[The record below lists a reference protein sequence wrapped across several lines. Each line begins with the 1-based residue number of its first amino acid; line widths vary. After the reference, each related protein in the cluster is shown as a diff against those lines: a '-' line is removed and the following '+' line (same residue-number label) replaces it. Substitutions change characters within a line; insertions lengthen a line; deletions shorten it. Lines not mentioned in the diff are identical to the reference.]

1 MDRKRIQIAN
11 GERLMTSNLNILKI
25 LIILIILVQTIS
37 CHNSPP
43 AEITESEIQLR
54 KQALEPAYQNLLN
67 IPAKTAVPDSV
78 LLMLTDN
85 SRYWLESIEQAAL
98 YEDSALIVQRPFHEI
113 LVIVTYRLLLREN
126 VLAEYPDYKMLR
138 FALGEKGILRRAKDL
153 KLGPFEVKNDRGS
166 RGLAESPKVPIV
178 IFKWDEMRWKFDLPE
193 SMQLL
198 TRGLETI
205 GVKKDWSNAKTA
217 IYLLEKYYHNV
228 FFNINESLLSPVPA
242 I

>member
-1 MDRKRIQIAN
+1 MDRKRIQ
-11 GERLMTSNLNILKI
+11 KI
-25 LIILIILVQTIS
+25 LLILLILQILVQTF
-37 CHNSPP
+37 CYHHP
-43 AEITESEIQLR
+43 AEISESEIQLR
-54 KQALEPAYQNLLN
+54 KQALEPAWQNLLS

-98 YEDSALIVQRPFHEI
+98 YEDSASVVQRHFHEI

-228 FFNINESLLSPVPA
+228 FFNINETLLSPVPA

>member
-1 MDRKRIQIAN
+1 MLRFVA
-11 GERLMTSNLNILKI
+11 LFFVVLSL
-25 LIILIILVQTIS
+25 IS
-37 CHNSPP
+37 CVSNSPQQ
-43 AEITESEIQLR
+43 AQITESEIQYR
-54 KQALEPAYQNLLN
+54 KQALETAYYALLN
-67 IPAKTAVPDSV
+67 IPAKTAAPDSV

-98 YEDSALIVQRPFHEI
+98 NEDSALVEQRPFHEI
-113 LVIVTYRLLLREN
+113 LVIATYRLLLREN
-126 VLAEYPDYKMLR
+126 VLAEYPDHKMLR

-153 KLGPFEVKNDRGS
+153 KLGPFEIKNDRGS
-166 RGLAESPKVPIV
+166 RGLAESPKVPII
-178 IFKWDEMRWKFDLPE
+178 IFKWDELRWKLDLPE

-217 IYLLEKYYHNV
+217 IYLLEKYYHNT
-228 FFNINESLLSPVPA
+228 FFNINESLLNPVLR

>member
-1 MDRKRIQIAN
+1 MAGN
-11 GERLMTSNLNILKI
+11 LKI
-25 LIILIILVQTIS
+25 LIILIIPIIFS
-37 CHNSPP
+37 CASNPP
-43 AEITESEIQLR
+43 ITESEIQYR
-54 KQALEPAYQNLLN
+54 KQVLDVAWQNLLN

-85 SRYWLESIEQAAL
+85 SRYWLESMEQAAL
-98 YEDSALIVQRPFHEI
+98 YEDSALVVQRPFHEI
-113 LVIVTYRLLLREN
+113 MVLVTYRLLLREN

-138 FALGEKGILRRAKDL
+138 FAIGEKGILHRAKDL
-153 KLGPFEVKNDRGS
+153 KLGPFEIKNDRGS

>member
-1 MDRKRIQIAN
+1 
-11 GERLMTSNLNILKI
+11 
-25 LIILIILVQTIS
+25 
-37 CHNSPP
+37 
-43 AEITESEIQLR
+43 
-54 KQALEPAYQNLLN
+54 
-67 IPAKTAVPDSV
+67 
-78 LLMLTDN
+78 
-85 SRYWLESIEQAAL
+85 
-98 YEDSALIVQRPFHEI
+98 VQRPFHEI
-113 LVIVTYRLLLREN
+113 LVIATYRLLLREN

-217 IYLLEKYYHNV
+217 IYLLEKYYHNA
-228 FFNINESLLSPVPA
+228 FFNINETLLSPVPG

>member
-1 MDRKRIQIAN
+1 
-11 GERLMTSNLNILKI
+11 MTNNLKILKI
-25 LIILIILVQTIS
+25 LIILQILVQTF
-37 CHNSPP
+37 CHHSPP
-43 AEITESEIQLR
+43 VEMTESEIQYR
-54 KQALEPAYQNLLN
+54 KQALDVAYQNLLS

-85 SRYWLESIEQAAL
+85 SRYWLENIERAAL
-98 YEDSALIVQRPFHEI
+98 YEDSAFVVQRPFNEI

>member
-1 MDRKRIQIAN
+1 M
-11 GERLMTSNLNILKI
+11 SLKI
-25 LIILIILVQTIS
+25 FKILAILGIAFLMFS
-37 CHNSPP
+37 CASNPP
-43 AEITESEIQLR
+43 QAEITESEMEYR
-54 KQALEPAYQNLLN
+54 KQVLEVAYQNLFN
-67 IPAKTAVPDSV
+67 ISAKTAVPDSV
-78 LLMLTDN
+78 LLLLTDN
-85 SRYWLESIEQAAL
+85 SRYWLEDIERAAL
-98 YEDSALIVQRPFHEI
+98 YEDSALVVQRPFHEI
-113 LVIVTYRLLLREN
+113 LVIINYRLLLREN

-138 FALGEKGILRRAKDL
+138 FALGEKNILLRRKDL
-153 KLGPFEVKNDRGS
+153 KFGPFEVKNDRGS
-166 RGLAESPKVPIV
+166 RGLAASPKVPIM

-217 IYLLEKYYHNV
+217 IYLVEKYYHNV

>member
-1 MDRKRIQIAN
+1 MV
-11 GERLMTSNLNILKI
+11 GNLKILKI
-25 LIILIILVQTIS
+25 LLILIILVQAFS
-37 CHNSPP
+37 CAHHPP
-43 AEITESEIQLR
+43 EITESEVQFR
-54 KQALEPAYQNLLN
+54 RQALEVAYQNLMD
-67 IPAKTAVPDSV
+67 IPARTAVPDSV
-78 LLMLTDN
+78 LLLLTDN
-85 SRYWLESIEQAAL
+85 SRFWLESIEQAAL
-98 YEDSALIVQRPFHEI
+98 YEDSALVVQRPFHEI
-113 LVIVTYRLLLREN
+113 MVIVTYRLLLREN
-126 VLAEYPDYKMLR
+126 VLAEYRDYKMLR

-217 IYLLEKYYHNV
+217 IYLLEKHYYRD
-228 FFNINESLLSPVPA
+228 FFNINETLLSPVPA

>member
-1 MDRKRIQIAN
+1 MA
-11 GERLMTSNLNILKI
+11 SNLKI
-25 LIILIILVQTIS
+25 LIILIILVQAIS
-37 CHNSPP
+37 CHNSPQP
-43 AEITESEIQLR
+43 EISENEIQLR

-67 IPAKTAVPDSV
+67 ISAKTAVPDSV
-78 LLMLTDN
+78 LLLLTDN
-85 SRYWLESIEQAAL
+85 SRYWLENIEQAAL
-98 YEDSALIVQRPFHEI
+98 YEDSALVVQRPFHEI
-113 LVIVTYRLLLREN
+113 MVIVTYRLLLREN

-153 KLGPFEVKNDRGS
+153 KLGSFEVKNDRGS

>member
-1 MDRKRIQIAN
+1 
-11 GERLMTSNLNILKI
+11 MTKNLKILKI
-25 LIILIILVQTIS
+25 LIILQILVQTFS
-37 CHNSPP
+37 CAHHPP
-43 AEITESEIQLR
+43 EITESEIQFR
-54 KQALEPAYQNLLN
+54 KQALEVAYQNLLD
-67 IPAKTAVPDSV
+67 IPARTAVPDSV
-78 LLMLTDN
+78 LLILTDN
-85 SRYWLESIEQAAL
+85 SRFWIESIEQAAL
-98 YEDSALIVQRPFHEI
+98 YEDSALVVQRPFHEI
-113 LVIVTYRLLLREN
+113 MVIVTYRLLLREN
-126 VLAEYPDYKMLR
+126 VLAEYRDHKMLR

-217 IYLLEKYYHNV
+217 IYLLERRYYRD
-228 FFNINESLLSPVPA
+228 FFNINETLLSPVPA